1 MDDDGEEESV
11 EEGLYVRQESSS
23 GLEEEIPTREVESD
37 DDGAD
42 DVDEEW
48 EYGAENPGGEDV
60 STPES
65 RSYGDIFE
73 VEDIFDESESES
85 DENWEEDSF
94 FDRVDRGEW
103 APENREMFARFF
115 DDPDDEIIKKYEFE
129 RSEDDPTDRDSST
142 REGII
147 PESEREND
155 CMKQREEENKEEEN
169 ESIFDIYT
177 SSFPDIHKEKSEWKN
192 PNNTRDTKEGEDCG
206 KGELKEILSMD
217 EEGKDIPGGERKI
230 RENIAHKENGHDREG
245 SREDPDRE
253 TTSIELRVIHV
264 RKYIPPE
271 EYGQKSNERNDD
283 NRNKLHNGTLFFA
296 KYFVFAEGETLS
308 LSVFKGS
315 REEEDIHPDEDEKYP
330 NKPRDELWYGDHDDT
345 KEDKNNTDEIHRL
358 KNYGIKNIPT
368 V

>member
-1 MDDDGEEESV
+1 
-11 EEGLYVRQESSS
+11 
-23 GLEEEIPTREVESD
+23 VESD
-37 DDGAD
+37 DDTTD
-42 DVDEEW
+42 NMDEER
-48 EYGAENPGGEDV
+48 ENRTKYPGGEDV

-73 VEDIFDESESES
+73 VEDIFDESESEGYE
-85 DENWEEDSF
+85 DWEEDSF
-94 FDRVDRGEW
+94 FDRVDRWER
-103 APENREMFARFF
+103 APENWEMLARFL
-115 DDPDDEIIKKYEFE
+115 DDSDHEIIKKYEFE
-129 RSEDDPTDRDSST
+129 RSEDDPADRDSSVW
-142 REGII
+142 EGIV
-147 PESEREND
+147 PESERED
-155 CMKQREEENKEEEN
+155 ECVKQGEKEDEKEKN
-169 ESIFDIYT
+169 EGIFDIYT
-177 SSFPDIHKEKSEWKN
+177 SGFPDIHKEKSEWKN

-271 EYGQKSNERNDD
+271 EYGEKSNERNDD

-315 REEEDIHPDEDEKYP
+315 REEENIHPDEDEKYP
-330 NKPRDELWYGDHDDT
+330 DKPRDELWYRDHDDT
-345 KEDKNNTDEIHRL
+345 EEDKNNTDEIHKL
-358 KNYGIKNIPT
+358 KSYEINISYTTLYEKNRKNQLLWKK
-368 V
+368 